1 MDISGVYHGG
11 GAVLAAL
18 ATDHNALRQSVLSR
32 LGLFPK
38 QFPRCYCR
46 HGRRLILLCL
56 LAPLFRR
63 ERDVA
68 VDFSYLRFVCPPS
81 RAVLPV
87 ADGFALNVVEVIDM
101 SDQRYRTEDGKHD
114 CGNGD

>member
-1 MDISGVYHGG
+1 M
-11 GAVLAAL
+11 LAAL
-18 ATDHNALRQSVLSR
+18 APDHNALRQSLLGR
-32 LGLFPK
+32 LGLFLK

-63 ERDVA
+63 ERNMA
-68 VDFSYLRFVCPPS
+68 VGLSYLRFVCPPS
-81 RAVLPV
+81 RAVLTV
-87 ADGFALNVVEVIDM
+87 ADRFALDVVEVIDV
-101 SDQRYRTEDGKHD
+101 SDQRYCTEDGKHD